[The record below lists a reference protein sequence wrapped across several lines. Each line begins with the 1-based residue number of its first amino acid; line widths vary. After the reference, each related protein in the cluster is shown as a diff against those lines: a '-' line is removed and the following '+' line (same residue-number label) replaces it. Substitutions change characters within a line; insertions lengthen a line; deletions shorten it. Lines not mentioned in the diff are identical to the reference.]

1 MITVGLRELKKSR
14 TRQVIADTAMDL
26 FRRHGYDAVTV
37 EQVAAAAQVSKKT
50 VFNYFATKED
60 LVFAR
65 TDDREAAIVAAA
77 TSVDGRNGTDL
88 IESFR
93 ELCRNQTAF
102 IGRMRSEPSRGLFDL
117 VAANPPLQRR
127 AHEIH
132 ARLTTV
138 LIDVLARQTG
148 LGVDDPLLDV
158 VAGTLVNAQRALYR
172 ALRERVARGGSD
184 AAITRA
190 HRDEVDRVFDQLRS
204 GFAAFP
210 APGRRG

>member
-1 MITVGLRELKKSR
+1 MTTVGLRERKKSQ

-50 VFNYFATKED
+50 VFNYFTTKED

-65 TDDREAAIVAAA
+65 ADDREAAIVAAA
-77 TSVDGRNGTDL
+77 TSAGGSDGNDL
-88 IESFR
+88 LESFR
-93 ELCRNQTAF
+93 VMCLDQTAF
-102 IGRMRSEPSRGLFDL
+102 IARMRTEPSRGLFDL
-117 VAANPPLQRR
+117 IAANPPLQRR

-132 ARLTTV
+132 ARLTSV
-138 LIDVLARQTG
+138 LVAILARQTG
-148 LGVDDPLLDV
+148 LATDDPLLEV

-172 ALRERVARGGSD
+172 TLRERVARGGTD

-190 HRDEVDRVFDQLRS
+190 HRTDVDRVFDHLRA
-204 GFAAFP
+204 GFGTLP
-210 APGRRG
+210 RP